1 MANVF
6 ELLNQLDIT
15 NPRNLARAS
24 VETVQG
30 AQEIKNLLDQGK
42 EREAYA
48 RFEELP
54 LQTQM
59 LLYATPVVGETLS
72 GIGAVEYS
80 QRAAETEGLSRLGNI
95 AMATL
100 EGSGTAPAIGT
111 IGSITGVALK
121 RGLASLPDKSV
132 LTLKSLEVLND
143 PKINPNQRIKT
154 GDIENFL
161 KQRGVKDEEIRVIQM
176 SGFKDRENVGESIAL
191 GELENLIR
199 RNLVVTNPY
208 LATSPN
214 KYQTYASGGGKDYY
228 EKVYRNPLA
237 RGYDDTHY
245 GKSVYANMGASIKN
259 VDGKKILSADRIQ
272 SQLHGRAKGSY
283 QDQKLVDEFNAKYA
297 DDIKQI
303 KEKNIEMDAAYE
315 KQKELKGKM
324 DAGLSPEEYKKIN
337 QERQFSVD
345 MSNSLEKE
353 INAIIRKVR
362 QETADDNI
370 SFIPTSFF
378 PESGSFAFKSKSDIP
393 KGPFPK
399 NYEEM
404 MIKDMIDDA
413 IKKNLDG
420 ISTPEAIDVMRR
432 EAAGGNEKIEFAIT
446 RLYDEKI
453 PRYLKKIANK
463 YGGNYRIGQG
473 GTALN
478 KYELQFVPA
487 STVAQSDTGS
497 RIVTEVHPRV
507 GDQIIE
513 EVSIP
518 LRKYNILEPDGSSY
532 DGMYNFSL
540 NVKNILD
547 NTESL
552 AVSGTSQLD
561 DVVENIRFERP
572 DFKTR
577 KEYILEFTPEMI
589 KKLKEEGLPA
599 FKAGGFVDKPLY
611 QRDF

>member
-15 NPRNLARAS
+15 NPRNVARAS

-100 EGSGTAPAIGT
+100 EGSGTAPIVGT
-111 IGSITGVALK
+111 AAASTAAGIKALK

-154 GDIENFL
+154 GDIENFF
-161 KQRGVKDEEIRVIQM
+161 KQRGVKDEEIRVLQM
-176 SGFKDRENVGESIAL
+176 NKFKDREDVGESIAL
-191 GELENLIR
+191 GEIENLIR
-199 RNLVVTNPY
+199 RYLVVTNPY
-208 LATSPN
+208 LASSPN
-214 KYQTYASGGGKDYY
+214 KYQEYASGGGKDYY

-237 RGYDDTHY
+237 RDYDDTHY
-245 GKSVYANMGASIKN
+245 GKSVYANMGASVKN
-259 VDGKKILSADRIQ
+259 VDGKKILSAERIQ

-283 QDQKLVDEFNAKYA
+283 QDQKLVDELNAKYA

-303 KEKNIEMDAAYE
+303 KEKNIEIDAEWE
-315 KQKELKGKM
+315 KHNEIL
-324 DAGLSPEEYKKIN
+324 DSGLSSYKKAIQKKQYN
-337 QERQFSVD
+337 KKVDSLRKERD
-345 MSNSLEKE
+345 
-353 INAIIRKVR
+353 AIIRKVR
-362 QETADDNI
+362 QETADNNI
-370 SFIPTSFF
+370 SFIPTTFF

-432 EAAGGNEKIEFAIT
+432 EAAGGDEKVEFAIT

-487 STVAQSDTGS
+487 STAAQTDTGS

-518 LRKYNILEPDGSSY
+518 LSKYNILEPDGSSY

>member
-15 NPRNLARAS
+15 NPRNVARAS

-154 GDIENFL
+154 GDIENFF
-161 KQRGVKDEEIRVIQM
+161 KQRGVKDEEIRVLQM
-176 SGFKDRENVGESIAL
+176 NKFKDREDVGESIAL
-191 GELENLIR
+191 GEIENLIR
-199 RNLVVTNPY
+199 RYLVVTNPY
-208 LATSPN
+208 LASSPN
-214 KYQTYASGGGKDYY
+214 KYQEYASGGGKDYY

-237 RGYDDTHY
+237 RDYDDTHY
-245 GKSVYANMGASIKN
+245 GKSVYANMGASVKN
-259 VDGKKILSADRIQ
+259 VDGKKILSAERIQ

-283 QDQKLVDEFNAKYA
+283 QDQKLVDELNAKYA

-303 KEKNIEMDAAYE
+303 KEKNIEMDANY
-315 KQKELKGKM
+315 KRQSELDEIL
-324 DAGLSPEEYKKIN
+324 DAGLPEAEYRKTV
-337 QERQFSVD
+337 QEKNNYIEKVD
-345 MSNSLEKE
+345 SLMKE
-353 INAIIRKVR
+353 RDAIIRKVR

-378 PESGSFAFKSKSDIP
+378 PESNSFAFKSKSDIP

-413 IKKNLDG
+413 VKKNLDG
-420 ISTPEAIDVMRR
+420 ISTPEAIDVIRR
-432 EAAGGNEKIEFAIT
+432 ESPGADKKIQFAIT

-478 KYELQFVPA
+478 KYELQFVP
-487 STVAQSDTGS
+487 TQYNENVLEVAPK
-497 RIVTEVHPRV
+497 I
-507 GDQIIE
+507 GDEIID
-513 EVSIP
+513 EVSINV
-518 LRKYNILEPDGSSY
+518 RDFNIATPSSA
-532 DGMYNFSL
+532 DDSMYNFSL
-540 NVKNILD
+540 NIKNILD
-547 NTESL
+547 NFESP
-552 AVSGTSQLD
+552 AISGTSRLD
-561 DVVENIRFERP
+561 DVVESIRFERP

-577 KEYILEFTPEMI
+577 QEYILEFTPEMI

>member
-15 NPRNLARAS
+15 NPRNVARAS

-100 EGSGTAPAIGT
+100 EGSGTAPIVGT
-111 IGSITGVALK
+111 AAASTAAGIKALK

-154 GDIENFL
+154 GDIENFF

-176 SGFKDRENVGESIAL
+176 SGFKDRENVGDSIAL

-245 GKSVYANMGASIKN
+245 GKSVYANMGASVKN
-259 VDGKKILSADRIQ
+259 VDGKKILSAERIQ
-272 SQLHGRAKGSY
+272 SQLHGRAAGSY
-283 QDQKLVDEFNAKYA
+283 QDQKLVDEFSTKYA
-297 DDIKQI
+297 DEVNQI
-303 KEKNIEMDAAYE
+303 KEKNIEMDGLLAKAD
-315 KQKELKGKM
+315 ELSDKL
-324 DAGLSPEEYKKIN
+324 DAGLPVAEYKKTWH
-337 QERQFSVD
+337 ERNNYNEKFY
-345 MSNSLEKE
+345 SLTKE
-353 INAIIRKVR
+353 RDAIIRKVR

-370 SFIPTSFF
+370 SFIP
-378 PESGSFAFKSKSDIP
+378 ESGGFVFKSKSDIP

-420 ISTPEAIDVMRR
+420 ISTPEAIDVIRR
-432 EAAGGNEKIEFAIT
+432 ESAGANEKIQFAIT

-463 YGGNYRIGQG
+463 YGGNYRIGKG
-473 GTALN
+473 VTSIN
-478 KYELQFVPA
+478 KYDLQFVP
-487 STVAQSDTGS
+487 TQYNENVLEVAPKIGN
-497 RIVTEVHPRV
+497 E
-507 GDQIIE
+507 IID
-513 EVSIP
+513 EVSINV
-518 LRKYNILEPDGSSY
+518 RDFNIATPSSA
-532 DGMYNFSL
+532 DDSMYNFSL
-540 NVKNILD
+540 NIKNILD
-547 NTESL
+547 NFESP
-552 AVSGTSQLD
+552 AISGTSQLD
-561 DVVENIRFERP
+561 DVVESIKFERP
-572 DFKTR
+572 NYKERT
-577 KEYILEFTPEMI
+577 EYILEFTPEMI

>member
-100 EGSGTAPAIGT
+100 EGSGTAPIVGT
-111 IGSITGVALK
+111 AAASTAASLKALK

-154 GDIENFL
+154 GDIENFF

-259 VDGKKILSADRIQ
+259 VDGKKILSAERIQ

-297 DDIKQI
+297 DEVNQI
-303 KEKNIEMDAAYE
+303 KEKNIEMDAVLA
-315 KQKELKGKM
+315 KSDELSDKL
-324 DAGLSPEEYKKIN
+324 DAGLPVAEYKKTWH
-337 QERQFSVD
+337 ERNTYNEKFY
-345 MSNSLEKE
+345 SLTKE
-353 INAIIRKVR
+353 RDAIIKRVR
-362 QETADDNI
+362 EETKDKELR
-370 SFIPTSFF
+370 FIPD
-378 PESGSFAFKSKSDIP
+378 SGGFIFQSKSDIP

-404 MIKDMIDDA
+404 MIKDMIDNA

-420 ISTPEAIDVMRR
+420 ISTPEALDVMRR
-432 EAAGGNEKIEFAIT
+432 EATRGGKNIEFAIT

-463 YGGNYRIGQG
+463 YGGNYRIGKG
-473 GTALN
+473 VTSIN
-478 KYELQFVPA
+478 KYDLEFVP
-487 STVAQSDTGS
+487 TYHDIDNVFEVA
-497 RIVTEVHPRV
+497 PKV
-507 GDQIIE
+507 GDEVID
-513 EVSIP
+513 EVSINV
-518 LRKYNILEPDGSSY
+518 RNFNIALPSSAE
-532 DGMYNFSL
+532 DSMYNFSL
-540 NVKNILD
+540 NIKNILD

-572 DFKTR
+572 KYKERT
-577 KEYILEFTPEMI
+577 EYILEFTPEMI

>member
-259 VDGKKILSADRIQ
+259 VDGKKILSAERIQ

-283 QDQKLVDEFNAKYA
+283 QDQKLVDELNAKYD

-303 KEKNIEMDAAYE
+303 KEKNIEMDANYT
-315 KQKELKGKM
+315 KQKELDEIL
-324 DAGLSPEEYKKIN
+324 DAGLPEAEYRKTV
-337 QERQFSVD
+337 QEKNNYIEKVD
-345 MSNSLEKE
+345 SLMKE
-353 INAIIRKVR
+353 RDAIIRKVR

-370 SFIPTSFF
+370 SFIP
-378 PESGSFAFKSKSDIP
+378 ESGGFVFKSKSDIP

-463 YGGNYRIGQG
+463 YGGNYKIGKG
-473 GTALN
+473 VTSIN
-478 KYELQFVPA
+478 KYDLQFVPA
-487 STVAQSDTGS
+487 KVGPKSELGEGGRNYVY
-497 RIVTEVHPRV
+497 EVHPKM
-507 GDQIIE
+507 GN
-513 EVSIP
+513 EVVTEISIP
-518 LRKYNILEPDGSSY
+518 VKQYNIREPNESFRDS
-532 DGMYNFSL
+532 MYNFSL
-540 NVKNILD
+540 NLKNILD

-552 AVSGTSQLD
+552 AVRGTSQLD
-561 DVVENIRFERP
+561 DVVENIKFERP
-572 DFKTR
+572 NFKERT
-577 KEYILEFTPEMI
+577 EYILEFTPEMI